1 MKRIKSMLINLS
13 RNIIYKPSISTVEIR
28 RFYCTYLKY
37 QVFYLI
43 CRELINDYPYYN
55 YKRL

>member
-13 RNIIYKPSISTVEIR
+13 RNIIYKLFISAVEIK

-37 QVFYLI
+37 HV
-43 CRELINDYPYYN
+43 N
-55 YKRL
+55 YGHIIQEK